1 MRNNSET
8 DKNKS
13 GQYKAVRVKGGMR
26 LRNGMWH
33 GLRADIIIR
42 NLIYGKWRKEI
53 NQTGKHA
60 HVSARP
66 SLAPNL
72 KEQSPG

>member
-26 LRNGMWH
+26 LRNGIWH
-33 GLRADIIIR
+33 GLRKDIIMQ

-53 NQTGKHA
+53 
-60 HVSARP
+60 S
-66 SLAPNL
+66 
-72 KEQSPG
+72 

>member
-13 GQYKAVRVKGGMR
+13 GQYKAVRLKGGMR

-33 GLRADIIIR
+33 GLTKDIIMQ

-53 NQTGKHA
+53 
-60 HVSARP
+60 S
-66 SLAPNL
+66 
-72 KEQSPG
+72 